1 VQADNI
7 PEAARGE
14 IQAELARVSEDIA
27 AIIYRTVPGD
37 MTESE
42 RVTLPM
48 LLQERRQ
55 LYQQLSRIED
65 KAP

>member
-1 VQADNI
+1 M
-7 PEAARGE
+7 
-14 IQAELARVSEDIA
+14 IQAEAARVSEKIA